1 MVYSNTAEEKA
12 ARQRRIQARLNVSL
26 GKKTKETKKP
36 PEKKIPP
43 EKDLGNVKFKVDQKF
58 KKDPEERKA
67 TESGNKHKTHRTEE
81 KIIQSK
87 KEKNQSKI
95 ERDHSYKNEHRK
107 EVNRT
112 VDAKSNFH
120 SNKRPQKS
128 GNATAGLSFQEIA
141 KLAKTN
147 SEAALRS
154 SDPHKLNLKRTLP
167 IKENKL
173 NDLDPDRDVR
183 VKIKK
188 KDHPNHKNA
197 NHIHEP
203 LKKRS
208 EKERHLK
215 HAKSHSVK
223 SNEISQS
230 GSSEKERHLKNE
242 KHNSVKSNKSRQSS
256 SKYPPENPNKSKPA
270 NKCSL
275 IAETVSSTKT
285 VAGSKPTP
293 YPSNKIADPPR
304 TNRSTNIQ
312 NNSRGIAAQN
322 RLIKPKSNVQSNIRG
337 IAAQNKSIKSN
348 SRSAIDYEDEF
359 EREERELLRRR
370 RLFEMQRIT
379 GECYLPFVF

>member
-12 ARQRRIQARLNVSL
+12 ARQRRIQARLNASL
-26 GKKTKETKKP
+26 EKKPKETKKP

-43 EKDLGNVKFKVDQKF
+43 EKDIGNVKFKVDKKF
-58 KKDPEERKA
+58 KKDPEERKKV

-87 KEKNQSKI
+87 KEKDQGKF

-112 VDAKSNFH
+112 VDTKPKLP
-120 SNKRPQKS
+120 SNKRQQKS

-154 SDPHKLNLKRTLP
+154 SDPHKLNLKRALP
-167 IKENKL
+167 IKENKS

-188 KDHPNHKNA
+188 KDYPNHKNA

-203 LKKRS
+203 LNKRS

-215 HAKSHSVK
+215 HEKSHSVK

-230 GSSEKERHLKNE
+230 GSSEKERHLKSE
-242 KHNSVKSNKSRQSS
+242 KYHSVKSNKIRQSS
-256 SKYPPENPNKSKPA
+256 SKYPPEKSNKNKPA

-304 TNRSTNIQ
+304 PNRPTNMQ
-312 NNSRGIAAQN
+312 NKFRGIAAQNQSIKAKSNVQSNSRGIAAQN
-322 RLIKPKSNVQSNIRG
+322 KSVR
-337 IAAQNKSIKSN
+337 SN
-348 SRSAIDYEDEF
+348 SRSARDYEDEF
-359 EREERELLRRR
+359 EKEERELLRRR

-379 GECYLPFVF
+379 GE

>member
-12 ARQRRIQARLNVSL
+12 ARQRRIQARLNASL

-43 EKDLGNVKFKVDQKF
+43 EKDLSNVKFKVDQKL
-58 KKDPEERKA
+58 KKDPEERKV
-67 TESGNKHKTHRTEE
+67 TESGNKQKTHHTEE
-81 KIIQSK
+81 KTIKSK
-87 KEKNQSKI
+87 KEKNQSKV

-112 VDAKSNFH
+112 INTKSKLP
-120 SNKRPQKS
+120 SNKRQQNS

-154 SDPHKLNLKRTLP
+154 SDPHKLNLKRSLP

-173 NDLDPDRDVR
+173 NDVDPDRDVR

-188 KDHPNHKNA
+188 KDHLIHKNA
-197 NHIHEP
+197 SHIHEP
-203 LKKRS
+203 LKMKS

-215 HAKSHSVK
+215 HEKSHSIK

-230 GSSEKERHLKNE
+230 RNSEKEKHLKDE
-242 KHNSVKSNKSRQSS
+242 KFHSAKSNKIRQSS
-256 SKYPPENPNKSKPA
+256 DKYPPEKSNKNKPA

-293 YPSNKIADPPR
+293 YPLNKIADPPR
-304 TNRSTNIQ
+304 PNRPSNMQ
-312 NNSRGIAAQN
+312 NSSRGIAAQN
-322 RLIKPKSNVQSNIRG
+322 RSIKPKSNMQSNNRG

-348 SRSAIDYEDEF
+348 SRSARDYEDEF

-379 GECYLPFVF
+379 GE